1 MHLTDLRRTGGLL
14 LLAAALLVA
23 AGGAASAE
31 IPGITG
37 TTFNLTA
44 KADRITTPEGGSY
57 LFWGLA
63 DGGGRAQYPA
73 PTLILTEGQT
83 ITVTLTNGL
92 PASVSNVSLVFPGQD
107 NVTAFCAGGTCVQGA
122 LTLEAGPGGRVVYT
136 FNASRPGTFV
146 YHSGTRP
153 DLQVEMGVTGAIVV
167 RPRDGSRTAY
177 GVGTNSDF
185 DREYLFFLSEIDPR
199 VHETVELGG
208 VAALTPTD
216 YLSDYFSNYWF
227 INGRAA
233 PDTMNTVS
241 QLFPTQPY
249 DSMPRMHPGERLLMR
264 VVGGG
269 SQFHPFHHHGNHA
282 RIIGRDGRPLDTF
295 APGGTPTGDKAL
307 SYEVFTIQSGPGQ
320 TYDAIFEWTG
330 KGLGWDMYGHTD
342 DTVQCNADSQGY
354 DPITKEWCAD
364 HKKPFPVTLPDNLNI
379 VVGGWWSGSP
389 FLGSMGTLPPGEGGL
404 NPNAGY
410 AYMWHSHTEKELTN
424 FDVFPGG
431 MFTMLIIEPPGVPI
445 QAPAPLPVPS
455 SVPSPSSGAA
465 GDSAPIR

>member
-1 MHLTDLRRTGGLL
+1 MHFTDSRRTGGLL
-14 LLAAALLVA
+14 LLAAALLLT

-31 IPGITG
+31 IPGLTG
-37 TTFNLTA
+37 TAFNLTA

-63 DGGGRAQYPA
+63 DGDGRAQYPA

-83 ITVTLTNGL
+83 VTVTITNAL
-92 PASVSNVSLVFPGQD
+92 PLDAGRTSHNVSLVFPGQD

-136 FNASRPGTFV
+136 FSASRPGTFV

-153 DLQVEMGVTGAIVV
+153 DLQVEMGITGAIVV
-167 RPRDGSRTAY
+167 RPTASTTAY
-177 GVGTNSDF
+177 GDEKSAF

-199 VHETVELGG
+199 IHETVELMG
-208 VAALTPTD
+208 VAGLVNTDFLT
-216 YLSDYFSNYWF
+216 DYFSNYWF

-233 PDTMNTVS
+233 PDTMNTVAA
-241 QLFPTQPY
+241 LFPTQPY
-249 DSMPRMHPGERLLMR
+249 DSMPRMYPGERLLMR

-282 RIIGRDGRPLDTF
+282 RIIGRDGRPLETTLGAKDL
-295 APGGTPTGDKAL
+295 A
-307 SYEVFTIQSGPGQ
+307 YEVFTIQSGPGQ

-342 DTVQCNADSQGY
+342 DTVPCNADDKGY
-354 DPITKEWCAD
+354 DPITREWCAD

-404 NPNAGY
+404 NPNSGY

-431 MFTMLIIEPPGVPI
+431 MFTMLIIEPPGAPI
-445 QAPAPLPVPS
+445 LAPAPLPVPS
-455 SVPSPSSGAA
+455 PAPSPSSGAA